1 MEHFKKMVNFDY
13 EGVSLKLAFDSSESA
28 ISTEIERTSCWEP
41 WQLKLYSLLL
51 KSENSTFVDIG
62 ANVGVNS
69 IFAKRR
75 CPKTRVIAV
84 EPAPINLQL
93 LRENI
98 SHSLIEIEVIPVAVS
113 DHDGELVLVGDQT
126 HAHIGVG
133 NVLGNKVESIQLDNL
148 IRVLKV
154 NSLDL
159 IKIDVE
165 GYTDLVLSH
174 ADKTLGLAK
183 NAIVEVSLSDLEMRF
198 SGNQNEIKSNLV
210 EVYEKLTNH
219 LPYVFYISRT
229 EGLVSVDLDEFVEV
243 LLVEQTVG
251 DFLFSKIRHDSI
263 TTQVF
268 SIRKIRTLQ
277 HENHLRILENKE
289 LKDKIRRRFFKN

>member
-1 MEHFKKMVNFDY
+1 MENFKKVVNFDY

-51 KSENSTFVDIG
+51 KNESATFVDIG

-98 SHSLIEIEVIPVAVS
+98 SHSSIEIEVIPVAVS
-113 DHDGELVLVGDQT
+113 DHDGDLVLVGDQT
-126 HAHIGVG
+126 NAHIGLEG
-133 NVLGNKVESIQLDNL
+133 ATGIKVESMQLDNL
-148 IRVLKV
+148 IRVLKID
-154 NSLDL
+154 SIEL

-165 GYTDLVLSH
+165 GYTDLVLSYS
-174 ADKTLGLAK
+174 DKTLGLVE
-183 NAIVEVSLSDLEMRF
+183 NAIVEVSLSDLELRY
-198 SGNQNEIKSNLV
+198 SGNQNEIKINLV
-210 EVYEKLTNH
+210 EVYEKLSNH
-219 LPYVFYISRT
+219 LPNVFYISRT

-251 DFLFSKIRHDSI
+251 DFLFSKFKHDSI
-263 TTQVF
+263 SVQVF
-268 SIRKIRTLQ
+268 SLRKIRVLQ
-277 HENHLRILENKE
+277 HENHLRILENIE
-289 LKDKIRRRFFKN
+289 LTTKVRRRFF

>member
-1 MEHFKKMVNFDY
+1 MENFKKIVNFDY

-51 KSENSTFVDIG
+51 KNESATFVDIG

-84 EPAPINLQL
+84 EPAPMNLQL

-98 SHSLIEIEVIPVAVS
+98 TNSSIEIEIIPVAVS
-113 DHDGELVLVGDQT
+113 DHDGDLVLVGDQT
-126 HAHIGVG
+126 HAHIGIENAAG
-133 NVLGNKVESIQLDNL
+133 IKVESMQLDNL

-154 NSLDL
+154 DSIEL

-174 ADKTLGLAK
+174 SDNTLELAQ

-198 SGNQNEIKSNLV
+198 SGNQNQIKSNLV
-210 EVYEKLTNH
+210 QVFEKLSSR
-219 LPYVFYISRT
+219 LPHVFYISRT

-243 LLVEQTVG
+243 LLIEQTVG
-251 DFLFSKIRHDSI
+251 DFLFSKFKHDSI
-263 TTQVF
+263 SVQVF
-268 SIRKIRTLQ
+268 SLRKIRVLQ
-277 HENHLRILENKE
+277 HENHLRILENIE
-289 LKDKIRRRFFKN
+289 LTTKVRRRFF